1 MYRLFI
7 LIPCFFLL
15 LGTTYSTWGAEIT
28 GSSLIKDLQKGGYI
42 LYIRHGDATVGED
55 QQNFSLTDCTTQRN
69 LSVLGKEQAEKYGEA
84 IRKLNIPL
92 QIPVEAS
99 PLCRTL
105 QTAQIAFG
113 TQQVKVNDFWL
124 NIYNLSQNPST
135 EKINSTLQAFTNEI
149 EQIPPTHVNRVII
162 AHSFPPGIGVGEL
175 ASMETV
181 ILKPLG
187 DQKGYEVIG
196 KMTLED
202 VLQLAGVS
210 N

>member
-7 LIPCFFLL
+7 FVPCFFLL
-15 LGTTYSTWGAEIT
+15 LGTTYSAWGAEIT

-69 LSVLGKEQAEKYGEA
+69 LSVMGKEQAEKYGDA
-84 IRKLNIPL
+84 IRKLNIPVH
-92 QIPVEAS
+92 IPIEAS

-105 QTAQIAFG
+105 QTAQTAFG
-113 TQQVKVNDFWL
+113 TQHVKVNEFWL

-149 EQIPPTHVNRVII
+149 EQTPPTHFNRVIV
-162 AHSFPPGIGVGEL
+162 AHSFPPGVGLGEL
-175 ASMETV
+175 TSMETV

-187 DQKGYEVIG
+187 DQQGYKVIG
-196 KMTLED
+196 KLTLED
-202 VLQLAGVS
+202 ILQLAGMS

>member
-1 MYRLFI
+1 MFRLFI

-15 LGTTYSTWGAEIT
+15 LGTTYSAWGAEIT

-42 LYIRHGDATVGED
+42 LYIRHGDATVGAD

-105 QTAQIAFG
+105 QTAQIAFD

-196 KMTLED
+196 KLTLED

>member
-1 MYRLFI
+1 MFRLFI

-15 LGTTYSTWGAEIT
+15 LGTTYSAWGAEIT

-42 LYIRHGDATVGED
+42 LYIRHGDATVGAD

-99 PLCRTL
+99 PFCRTL

-196 KMTLED
+196 KLTLED
-202 VLQLAGVS
+202 VLELAGVS